1 MKRGILTT
9 SRGLCATIVKQEQLT
24 EYPTSPQI
32 LNLTSIYRQ
41 PLSATKDPQVHSQNT
56 ITVQPGGLTP
66 HGPCYSPVAEVK
78 HLAGR
83 PQAKRK
89 LELEPTHINEGFKTP
104 AKACKRRRTVSGTS
118 PKVPKL
124 GSPSEKTRY
133 DTSLGLLTKKF
144 VGLLQSATD
153 GVLDLNKAAEY
164 LEVQKRRIYDITN
177 VLEGINLIAK
187 KSKNNIQWKGCTN
200 SIAAN
205 PDCPKLSTEIL
216 GLSTEL
222 GDLEA
227 KENRLDQLIATCT
240 KQLKQM
246 TEDPSNAKLAH
257 VTYQDIR
264 SISSLDE
271 QTVIAIKAP
280 PETRLEVPDPETN
293 IQIWLKSTKGP
304 IEVYLCPEDT
314 EGNGDTSSSSL
325 GSLNS
330 EESRESLY
338 VSDDSLSCDSFRSG
352 KKIKQEPDVHIKTE
366 PDSQSSNSSSGRGQS
381 TVKNALLEDQDISPD
396 IDGNILP
403 QTEDQELD
411 SPFIHLDA
419 PLSMDDYIFNLD
431 DGEGI
436 SDLFDAYDFPV
447 VWKCKHYWRWMG
459 TEGDELWKFITQFS
473 AFAIHV

>member
-9 SRGLCATIVKQEQLT
+9 SKGICAEYVKQEPL
-24 EYPTSPQI
+24 EDYPPSPQI

-56 ITVQPGGLTP
+56 ITVHRGGLTP
-66 HGPCYSPVAEVK
+66 HGPCYSPVTGVK
-78 HLAGR
+78 QLIGR

-89 LELEPTHINEGFKTP
+89 LELEPSNITNEGFKTP
-104 AKACKRRRTVSGTS
+104 AKTYKRRRTVSGATS

-177 VLEGINLIAK
+177 VLEGINLISK

-205 PDCPKLSTEIL
+205 PDCPRLSTEIL
-216 GLSTEL
+216 GLNTEL
-222 GDLEA
+222 GDLES
-227 KENRLDQLIATCT
+227 KENHLDQLIATCT

-246 TEDPSNAKLAH
+246 TEDPANAKLAH

-293 IQIWLKSTKGP
+293 IQIWLKSNKGP

-325 GSLNS
+325 GSMNS

-338 VSDDSLSCDSFRSG
+338 VSDDSLSCDSFRSA
-352 KKIKQEPDVHIKTE
+352 KKIKQEPDIGIKTE
-366 PDSQSSNSSSGRGQS
+366 PDSQASNCSNRSMS

-419 PLSMDDYIFNLD
+419 PLSMDDYIFSLG

-436 SDLFDAYDFPV
+436 SDLFDECDFDSIIPV
-447 VWKCKHYWRWMG
+447 V
-459 TEGDELWKFITQFS
+459 
-473 AFAIHV
+473 

>member
-1 MKRGILTT
+1 M
-9 SRGLCATIVKQEQLT
+9 
-24 EYPTSPQI
+24 
-32 LNLTSIYRQ
+32 
-41 PLSATKDPQVHSQNT
+41 
-56 ITVQPGGLTP
+56 
-66 HGPCYSPVAEVK
+66 
-78 HLAGR
+78 
-83 PQAKRK
+83 
-89 LELEPTHINEGFKTP
+89 
-104 AKACKRRRTVSGTS
+104 
-118 PKVPKL
+118 
-124 GSPSEKTRY
+124 
-133 DTSLGLLTKKF
+133 
-144 VGLLQSATD
+144 
-153 GVLDLNKAAEY
+153 
-164 LEVQKRRIYDITN
+164 
-177 VLEGINLIAK
+177 
-187 KSKNNIQWKGCTN
+187 
-200 SIAAN
+200 
-205 PDCPKLSTEIL
+205 
-216 GLSTEL
+216 
-222 GDLEA
+222 EA

-447 VWKCKHYWRWMG
+447 V
-459 TEGDELWKFITQFS
+459 
-473 AFAIHV
+473 